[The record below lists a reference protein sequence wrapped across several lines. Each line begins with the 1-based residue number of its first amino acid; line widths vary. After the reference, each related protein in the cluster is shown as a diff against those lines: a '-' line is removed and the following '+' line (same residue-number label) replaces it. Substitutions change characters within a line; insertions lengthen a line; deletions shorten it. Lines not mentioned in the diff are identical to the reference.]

1 MKVVTFFNID
11 KSLVDPK
18 FNMESYLETSGDG
31 DIAILGIDTIFDF
44 EETKAK
50 VCKEKFASIAIIEDE
65 SDYDAFK
72 NFGIDAW
79 IKYEDISKI
88 NNILN
93 LVSNRLLS

>member
-11 KSLVDPK
+11 KSLVDSK
-18 FNMESYLETSGDG
+18 FNMESYLETSGDA

-44 EETKAK
+44 EENKSK

-79 IKYEDISKI
+79 IKIEDISKI